1 MWAAAGHTVPTPFP
15 RIGYADAMLKYG
27 PDKPDLR
34 PGMEIADVSSLFAD
48 SPFSVFRDAAIG
60 ADTAVRGFAVVGG
73 ATASRKQLDE
83 WTEQVKQF
91 GASGLVW
98 VRRASSA
105 LQSSALKAAGEAALG
120 SALAATGGGEGD
132 LALFAAG
139 PKATVANALGQLRLA
154 IAKGKGLLRA
164 DDFRFLWVTEFPL
177 FEWSEDDKRWNSMHH
192 PFTSPHPDD
201 LSLLESSPATVRAR
215 AYDLALNGWEIA
227 GGSIRIHRADV
238 QQQAFRLL
246 GISPRKAARGS
257 AFSSTRSRTARRRT
271 AASRS
276 ASIASARS
284 SAAGPPFGTSSRF
297 RRRRRA
303 STS

>member
-1 MWAAAGHTVPTPFP
+1 VA
-15 RIGYADAMLKYG
+15 
-27 PDKPDLR
+27 
-34 PGMEIADVSSLFAD
+34 
-48 SPFSVFRDAAIG
+48 
-60 ADTAVRGFAVVGG
+60 GG

-98 VRRASSA
+98 VRRASGA

-177 FEWSEDDKRWNSMHH
+177 FEWIEDDKRWNSMHH

-201 LSLLESSPATVRAR
+201 VSLLESSPATVRAR
-215 AYDLALNGWEIA
+215 AYDLALNGSEIA
-227 GGSIRIHRADV
+227 GGSIRIHRAEV

-246 GISPRKAARGS
+246 GIGDEEARARFGFFLEALEYGTPPHGGIAFGLDRIVAIICGQSSIRDVIAFPKTAQAVDLMAGAPSPVDERQLRDLHIRLA
-257 AFSSTRSRTARRRT
+257 TPNT
-271 AASRS
+271 
-276 ASIASARS
+276 
-284 SAAGPPFGTSSRF
+284 
-297 RRRRRA
+297 
-303 STS
+303 